1 MTELQMQSIFT
12 DIGKLNLNEPA
23 HSYVLPFAQGTQTS
37 APSTSAAW
45 ISHQGEALFALA
57 SPSGAITVVTLP
69 AHDQDGLCL
78 SIQSSLSFLLSIYMY
93 MGSLWAL
100 KV

>member
-1 MTELQMQSIFT
+1 MQSIFT

-23 HSYVLPFAQGTQTS
+23 HSYVLPFAQGTQST

-57 SPSGAITVVTLP
+57 SPSGSIIIVTLP
-69 AHDQDGLCL
+69 PHDQDGLYLYSDLYL
-78 SIQSSLSFLLSIYMY
+78 SKAAFTLPMTCSDKAI
-93 MGSLWAL
+93 
-100 KV
+100 